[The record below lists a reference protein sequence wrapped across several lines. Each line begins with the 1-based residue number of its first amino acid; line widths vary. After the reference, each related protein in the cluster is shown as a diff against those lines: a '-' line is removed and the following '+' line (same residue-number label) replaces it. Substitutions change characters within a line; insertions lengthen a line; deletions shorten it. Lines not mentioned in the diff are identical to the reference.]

1 MQILTSITL
10 ALDLSTTLSTT
21 TLLILSKN
29 IVQTMPFAI
38 HHIRNPFHRKI
49 KALELTKQL
58 INSQLFSQLISQL

>member
-10 ALDLSTTLSTT
+10 ALDLSTT

-38 HHIRNPFHRKI
+38 HHIRNPFPRKI

-58 INSQLFSQLISQL
+58 INSQLFSQLFSQL